1 MMAMGAM
8 PMAQAADQVSI
19 HFQNTCVRNKIVTIE
34 PSWMKPYC
42 FVLDFVQSDTA
53 DEPKEVQTEFT
64 VKLTAFDDS
73 GKVKLIKEIK
83 NIVEGLNLVQVN
95 KTT

>member
-1 MMAMGAM
+1 MDEA
-8 PMAQAADQVSI
+8 I
-19 HFQNTCVRNKIVTIE
+19 LFC
-34 PSWMKPYC
+34 SW
-42 FVLDFVQSDTA
+42 FFQSDTA

-64 VKLTAFDDS
+64 VKLTAFDDG